1 MSDKAEYYIV
11 RRRAVPEVLRGV
23 VKANQLLA
31 SGKAKTVNEAAEMAG
46 ISRSSYYKFKDDIE
60 EFHDSMSGM
69 NITLS
74 CEIND
79 EPGILAQLL
88 VIISGCN
95 ANILTIHQSIPISGV
110 ADLSI
115 SLQIRDNTEDVS
127 LMIRKLESLS
137 GIRKVRIMGRDRT
150 Q

>member
-88 VIISGCN
+88 VII
-95 ANILTIHQSIPISGV
+95 
-110 ADLSI
+110 
-115 SLQIRDNTEDVS
+115 
-127 LMIRKLESLS
+127 
-137 GIRKVRIMGRDRT
+137 
-150 Q
+150 